1 MQNTNLILSQTQESI
16 ESNNK
21 SKTTGFENIGKFYKH
36 LRSKSKD
43 LKLKSIDK
51 EIYMILVEYSF
62 GYMNNINLELQISN
76 KQLMVE
82 CGVSDKTITASI
94 NRLIESKLI
103 NRVKWQQV
111 GPRQVYKYKVLFP
124 ENYSIN
130 LKQVE
135 DENDIMKRKLQEFNE
150 VL

>member
-76 KQLMVE
+76 KQLMNE
-82 CGVSDKTITASI
+82 CGVSDKTITGSM
-94 NRLIESKLI
+94 NRLLDSKLI
-103 NRVKWQQV
+103 TRVKWQQI
-111 GPRQVYKYKVLFP
+111 GPKQIYKYRVAFPDGYNIDYKETLNEETTRKREEFIQVL
-124 ENYSIN
+124 
-130 LKQVE
+130 
-135 DENDIMKRKLQEFNE
+135 
-150 VL
+150 